1 MPRTLTKHIT
11 LLQALATMPAALT
24 CAFDDVDEAMAHQI
38 PAASERSMAEIMV
51 KWIEVEACYR
61 TRLERV
67 VQEERPVLP
76 AWPDGINKTV
86 ETELSELTDRF
97 QIARK
102 GMLVFLEA
110 RSPAEW
116 QRPAIHETYGR
127 TNFHLLVQNLVD
139 HDTLRLNQLLEIKKN
154 LQATAVEDGIQ
165 SPITTYQSPTTSN
178 GGGYSHLNRG
188 E

>member
-11 LLQALATMPAALT
+11 LLQALAAMPATLRH
-24 CAFDDVDEAMAHQI
+24 AFDDVDEAMAHQI
-38 PAASERSMAEIMV
+38 PAAGERSMAEIVV

-61 TRLERV
+61 ARLERV
-67 VQEERPVLP
+67 VREERPLLP
-76 AWPDGINKTV
+76 AWPDEIDQAV
-86 ETELSELTDRF
+86 ETGLSELIDRF

-102 GMLVFLEA
+102 GMLIFLET

-139 HDTLRLNQLLEIKKN
+139 HDTLRLNQLLEIKKI
-154 LQATAVEDGIQ
+154 LQ
-165 SPITTYQSPTTSN
+165 PT
-178 GGGYSHLNRG
+178 LI
-188 E
+188 